1 MLVRGIFV
9 CVLVHG
15 IISHRQKGGRVNAF
29 CILLYLIIDFS
40 FFVYLCFNFVYFRF
54 ISVCS
59 CLFSFIFV
67 LIVYFHFISVYFC
80 LLPFISVVKPDS
92 LQGKNFGLTIFS

>member
-54 ISVCS
+54 IFVCS

-67 LIVYFHFISVYFC
+67 LIVYFFIFILFLFIFVYFPLF
-80 LLPFISVVKPDS
+80 LLSNPIPFK
-92 LQGKNFGLTIFS
+92 GKTTV